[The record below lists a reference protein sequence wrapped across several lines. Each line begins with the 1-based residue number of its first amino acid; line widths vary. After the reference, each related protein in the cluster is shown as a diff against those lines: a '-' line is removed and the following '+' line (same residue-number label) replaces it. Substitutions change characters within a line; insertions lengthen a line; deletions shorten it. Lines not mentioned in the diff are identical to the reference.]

1 MLTPLDIQKK
11 EFRHAF
17 RGYNEEEI
25 DAFLDV
31 VAHDFEML
39 IRENQELREKIVQS
53 EQGMA
58 RYREIEEAI
67 KNTMV
72 MAQKNTEELR
82 QNAEKEAGI
91 LMDRARIEADQLTHE
106 AQQEASGLIREA
118 EKRAF
123 EMTTEADKKLKQ
135 LLEEY
140 HRVQRDANIFRMR
153 FRSFLEA
160 QVKILDSE
168 ERELPKEVL
177 DEIEP

>member
-11 EFRHAF
+11 EFRRAF

-25 DAFLDV
+25 VAFLDV

-82 QNAEKEAGI
+82 QNAEKEAGN
-91 LMDRARIEADQLTHE
+91 LMDRTQIEADQLIRGAE
-106 AQQEASGLIREA
+106 QEAASLIRE
-118 EKRAF
+118 
-123 EMTTEADKKLKQ
+123 TDKKLKQ
-135 LLEEY
+135 VVEEY
-140 HRVQRDANIFRMR
+140 HRVQSEAHIFRVR
-153 FRSFLEA
+153 FRSLLEA
-160 QVKILDSE
+160 QIKALEGE
-168 ERELPKEVL
+168 ERELFSEEKL
-177 DEIEP
+177 DEKNS